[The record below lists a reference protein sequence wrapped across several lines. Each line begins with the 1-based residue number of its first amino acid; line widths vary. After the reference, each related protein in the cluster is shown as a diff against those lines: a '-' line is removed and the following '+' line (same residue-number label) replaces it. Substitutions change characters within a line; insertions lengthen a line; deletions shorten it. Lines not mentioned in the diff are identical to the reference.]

1 MVRTQIQL
9 TEAQA
14 KALKDA
20 AARQGRS
27 MAELVRDGVEVLLR
41 TQAGPSREELKRR
54 AIAALGRFRSGKS
67 DVSSDHDRYLAEAFR
82 R

>member
-14 KALKDA
+14 QALREE

-27 MAELVRDGVEVLLR
+27 MAELIRDGVDRLL
-41 TQAGPSREELKRR
+41 GSGGVSREERKRR
-54 AIAALGRFRSGKS
+54 ALAASGKFHS
-67 DVSSDHDRYLAEAFR
+67 GLKDIARNHDRYLAEAFR

>member
-14 KALKDA
+14 KALRDA

-27 MAELVRDGVEVLLR
+27 MAELVRDGVEALLR
-41 TQAGPSREELKRR
+41 SEAGPSREELKRR
-54 AIAALGRFRSGKS
+54 AIEALGRFRSGKS
-67 DVSSDHDRYLAEAFR
+67 DISSEHDRYLAEAFR
-82 R
+82 H

>member
-14 KALKDA
+14 RALRDA

-27 MAELVRDGVEVLLR
+27 MAELVRDGVELVLG
-41 TQAGPSREELKRR
+41 TGTVSREERKRR
-54 AIAALGRFRSGKS
+54 ALAASGKFHS
-67 DVSSDHDRYLAEAFR
+67 GLKDIARNHDRYLAEDFR

>member
-14 KALKDA
+14 KALRHA

-27 MAELVRDGVEVLLR
+27 MAELVRDGVEHVLG
-41 TQAGPSREELKRR
+41 TGAVSREERVRR
-54 AIAALGRFRSGKS
+54 ALAASGKFHS
-67 DVSSDHDRYLAEAFR
+67 GLEDVARNHDRYLAEAFR

>member
-14 KALKDA
+14 KALKEA

-27 MAELVRDGVEVLLR
+27 MAELVRDGVEAFLR
-41 TQAGPSREELKRR
+41 AEAGPGREELKRR

-67 DVSSDHDRYLAEAFR
+67 DISSEHDRYLAEAFR
-82 R
+82 H